1 MKNRFFTENQ
11 TMSQGK
17 IEFLV
22 EIKEN
27 AKLLHNLYN
36 LLMIVIDI
44 DFKIMV
50 LGRREGG
57 RRIIILQRPITHSKS
72 LS

>member
-17 IEFLV
+17 IEFSV

-36 LLMIVIDI
+36 LLMI
-44 DFKIMV
+44 
-50 LGRREGG
+50 LR
-57 RRIIILQRPITHSKS
+57 
-72 LS
+72 